1 MANAGYRTRH
11 SPVRILWEVSEMA
24 RILVAEDEADMAMG
38 LRDNLQFEGYEVIVA
53 EDGEAAL
60 EAATKQSP
68 DLILLDIMMPK
79 VDGLEVCRRIRQA
92 GFTIPILM
100 LTAKSQEIDIVRG
113 LEVGADDYV
122 SKPFSI
128 RELLARIK
136 AALRRT
142 GAGKGL
148 SRILTI
154 GEATVDLVK
163 GKIERSGNTFNLG
176 HFELE
181 ILKMLV
187 EAAEQPVERN
197 KLLDVIWGL
206 EGFPATRT
214 VDNHIVSLRRKIE
227 PDPKHPRHILTVHS
241 IGYRF
246 VP

>member
-1 MANAGYRTRH
+1 
-11 SPVRILWEVSEMA
+11 MA

-38 LRDNLQFEGYEVIVA
+38 LRDNLQFEGYDVIVA
-53 EDGEAAL
+53 GDGEAAL
-60 EAATKQSP
+60 DAAIQHTP

-79 VDGLEVCRRIRQA
+79 MDGLEVCRRVREA
-92 GFTIPILM
+92 GFIVPILM
-100 LTAKSQEIDIVRG
+100 LTAKSQEIDVVRG

-122 SKPFSI
+122 TKPFSI
-128 RELLARIK
+128 RELLARVK

-148 SRILTI
+148 SKILRI

-163 GKIERSGNTFNLG
+163 GKVERGDQTYNLG

-181 ILKMLV
+181 ILKLLV
-187 EAAEQPVERN
+187 ENSEKPVDRS

-227 PDPKHPRHILTVHS
+227 PDAKHPRHIVTVHS
-241 IGYRF
+241 IGYKF

>member
-1 MANAGYRTRH
+1 
-11 SPVRILWEVSEMA
+11 
-24 RILVAEDEADMAMG
+24 MAMG

-60 EAATKQSP
+60 TAALAQNP

-79 VDGLEVCRRIRQA
+79 MDGLEVCRRVREA
-92 GFTIPILM
+92 GYTIPILM
-100 LTAKSQEIDIVRG
+100 LTAKSQEIDVVRG

-122 SKPFSI
+122 TKPFSI
-128 RELLARIK
+128 RELLARVK

-148 SRILTI
+148 SRVLRI
-154 GEATVDLVK
+154 GETTVDLVK
-163 GKIERSGNTFNLG
+163 GKVERGSEVFNLG

-187 EAAEQPVERN
+187 ENAETPVDRA

-206 EGFPATRT
+206 EGFPTTRT
-214 VDNHIVSLRRKIE
+214 VDNHIVSLRRKVE
-227 PDPKHPRHILTVHS
+227 PDAKHPRHIVTVHS
-241 IGYRF
+241 IGYKF

>member
-1 MANAGYRTRH
+1 
-11 SPVRILWEVSEMA
+11 MA
-24 RILVAEDEADMAMG
+24 RILIAEDETDMAMG
-38 LRDNLQFEGYEVIVA
+38 LKDNLQFEGYEVLVA
-53 EDGEAAL
+53 ADGEAAL
-60 EAATKQSP
+60 NAAKTQNP
-68 DLILLDIMMPK
+68 DLLLLDIMMPK
-79 VDGLEVCRRIRQA
+79 MDGLEVCRRVREA

-100 LTAKSQEIDIVRG
+100 LTAKSQEIDIVKG
-113 LEVGADDYV
+113 LEMGADDYV
-122 SKPFSI
+122 TKPFSV

-142 GAGKGL
+142 EAGKGL
-148 SRILTI
+148 SRVMKI

-163 GKIERSGNTFNLG
+163 GRVEKGEEVFALG

-187 EAAEQPVERN
+187 ENAEHPVERN

-206 EGFPATRT
+206 DGFPATRT

-227 PDPKHPRHILTVHS
+227 PDPKHPRHIVTVHS

>member
-1 MANAGYRTRH
+1 
-11 SPVRILWEVSEMA
+11 MA
-24 RILVAEDEADMAMG
+24 RILIAEDEADLAKG
-38 LRDNLQFEGYEVIVA
+38 LKDNLQFEGYEVLTA
-53 EDGEAAL
+53 GDGETAL
-60 EAATKQSP
+60 NLALKQQP
-68 DLILLDIMMPK
+68 DILLLDIMMPK
-79 VDGLEVCRRIRQA
+79 MDGLEVCKRVRQA

-113 LEVGADDYV
+113 LEMGADDYV
-122 SKPFSI
+122 TKPFSI

-148 SRILTI
+148 ARVMRI
-154 GEATVDLVK
+154 GEATVDLVQ
-163 GKIERSGNTFNLG
+163 GNVERAGETHHLG

-187 EAAEQPVERN
+187 ENSEKPVERN

-206 EGFPATRT
+206 EGFPITRT

-227 PDPKHPRHILTVHS
+227 PDPKHPRHIVTVHS

>member
-1 MANAGYRTRH
+1 
-11 SPVRILWEVSEMA
+11 MA
-24 RILVAEDEADMAMG
+24 RILVADDEKDMVTG

-60 EAATKQSP
+60 AAATRQNP
-68 DLILLDIMMPK
+68 DLVLLDVMMPK
-79 VDGLEVCRRIRQA
+79 MDGLQVCRRIRES

-113 LEVGADDYV
+113 LEVGADDYIT
-122 SKPFSI
+122 KPFAI
-128 RELLARIK
+128 RELLARVK

-148 SRILTI
+148 SRTLRI
-154 GEATVDLVK
+154 GEVTVDLVK
-163 GKIERSGNTFNLG
+163 GKVTGGAEAFNLG

-181 ILKMLV
+181 ILKILV
-187 EAAEQPVERN
+187 EHAEHPVERN

-227 PDPKHPRHILTVHS
+227 PDPKHPRHIVTVHS
-241 IGYRF
+241 IGYKF

>member
-1 MANAGYRTRH
+1 MT
-11 SPVRILWEVSEMA
+11 
-24 RILVAEDEADMAMG
+24 RILVAEDESDMAMG

-60 EAATKQSP
+60 SAAVTQNP

-79 VDGLEVCRRIRQA
+79 MNGLEVCRRVREA
-92 GFTIPILM
+92 GYTIPILM

-122 SKPFSI
+122 AKPFSI
-128 RELLARIK
+128 RELLARVK

-148 SRILTI
+148 SRVLRI
-154 GEATVDLVK
+154 GETTVDLVK
-163 GKIERSGNTFNLG
+163 GKVERGQEMFNLG

-187 EAAEQPVERN
+187 ENAETPVDRA

-206 EGFPATRT
+206 EGFPTTRT
-214 VDNHIVSLRRKIE
+214 VDNHIVSLRRKVE
-227 PDPKHPRHILTVHS
+227 PDPKHPRHIVTVHS
-241 IGYRF
+241 IGYKF

>member
-1 MANAGYRTRH
+1 
-11 SPVRILWEVSEMA
+11 MA
-24 RILVAEDEADMAMG
+24 RILIAEDETDMAMG
-38 LRDNLQFEGYEVIVA
+38 LKDNLQFEGYEVIVTP
-53 EDGEAAL
+53 DGEAAL
-60 EAATKQSP
+60 NAAKTQNP
-68 DLILLDIMMPK
+68 DILLLDIMMPK
-79 VDGLEVCRRIRQA
+79 MDGLEVCRRVREA

-100 LTAKSQEIDIVRG
+100 LTAKSQEIDIVKG
-113 LEVGADDYV
+113 LELGADDYV
-122 SKPFSI
+122 TKPFSV

-142 GAGKGL
+142 EAGKGL
-148 SRILTI
+148 SREMKIGDATI
-154 GEATVDLVK
+154 DLVK
-163 GKIERSGNTFNLG
+163 GRVERGKETFALG

-187 EAAEQPVERN
+187 ENAEKPVERN

-227 PDPKHPRHILTVHS
+227 PDPKHPRHIVTVHS

>member
-1 MANAGYRTRH
+1 
-11 SPVRILWEVSEMA
+11 MA
-24 RILVAEDEADMAMG
+24 RILIAEDEADMAMG
-38 LRDNLQFEGYEVIVA
+38 LKDNLQFEGYEVVVTG
-53 EDGEAAL
+53 DGEAAL
-60 EAATKQSP
+60 EAAVTQNP
-68 DLILLDIMMPK
+68 DLVLLDVMMPK
-79 VDGLEVCRRIRQA
+79 MDGLETCRRIRES
-92 GFTIPILM
+92 GLMIPILM
-100 LTAKSQEIDIVRG
+100 LTAKSQEMDIIRG
-113 LEVGADDYV
+113 LEVGADDYIT
-122 SKPFSI
+122 KPFAI
-128 RELLARIK
+128 RELLARVK

-148 SRILTI
+148 SRILRI

-163 GKIERSGNTFNLG
+163 GKVERGGETFPLG

-187 EAAEQPVERN
+187 ENAEVAVERS

-227 PDPKHPRHILTVHS
+227 ADAKHPRHIVTIHS
-241 IGYRF
+241 IGYKF

>member
-1 MANAGYRTRH
+1 
-11 SPVRILWEVSEMA
+11 MA
-24 RILVAEDEADMAMG
+24 RILIAEDEVDMAAG
-38 LRDNLQFEGYEVIVA
+38 LRDNLQFEGYEVLVA
-53 EDGEAAL
+53 NDGETAL
-60 EAATKQSP
+60 RQATTQNP
-68 DLILLDIMMPK
+68 DLVLLDVMMPK
-79 VDGLEVCRRIRQA
+79 LDGLQVCRRIRES
-92 GFTIPILM
+92 GLMVPILM

-113 LEVGADDYV
+113 LEVGADDYIT
-122 SKPFSI
+122 KPFSV

-148 SRILTI
+148 SRTLRI
-154 GEATVDLVK
+154 GDATVDIVK
-163 GKIERSGNTFNLG
+163 GHVDRGGETHTLG

-187 EAAEQPVERN
+187 ENAEKPVERN

-206 EGFPATRT
+206 EGFPITRT

-227 PDPKHPRHILTVHS
+227 PDPKHPRHIVTVHS
-241 IGYRF
+241 IGYKF

>member
-1 MANAGYRTRH
+1 
-11 SPVRILWEVSEMA
+11 MA
-24 RILVAEDEADMAMG
+24 RILIADDEKDMVTG

-53 EDGEAAL
+53 EDGEQAIAKAVN
-60 EAATKQSP
+60 ESP
-68 DLILLDIMMPK
+68 DLILMDIMMPK
-79 VDGLEVCRRIRQA
+79 VDGLEACRRIREA
-92 GFTIPILM
+92 GFMIPILM

-113 LEVGADDYV
+113 LEVGADDYIT
-122 SKPFSI
+122 KPFSI
-128 RELLARIK
+128 RELIARVK

-142 GAGKGL
+142 DAGKGL
-148 SRILTI
+148 SRILRI

-163 GKIERSGNTFNLG
+163 GKIERGGERFPLG

-187 EAAEQPVERN
+187 ENAEQPVERN

-227 PDPKHPRHILTVHS
+227 PDPKNPRHIVTVHS
-241 IGYRF
+241 IGYKF